1 MKTRTGK
8 IARLPEPIREQLN
21 QQLLNGVLGK
31 NTVPWLNQLP
41 EVKAVL
47 AEHFGGRPINE
58 HNISEWRHGGY
69 HDWLRHRETRA
80 RVLHLT
86 EEYAYLESE
95 ARLSRRVE
103 SVMIAELLDHMDQLD
118 VIKNPDLRSAR
129 FHRLCRDF
137 VHLQNLRC
145 RGLEVSLQQAKEP
158 RSADSGTLEARPPGA
173 TRTF

>member
-21 QQLLNGVLGK
+21 QRLLNGVLGK
-31 NTVPWLNQLP
+31 DTIPWLNGLA
-41 EVKAVL
+41 EVQGVL

-58 HNISEWRHGGY
+58 HNVSEWRHGGY
-69 HDWLRHRETRA
+69 HDWLRDRETRA

-86 EEYAYLESE
+86 EEYAHLESN

-118 VIKNPDLRSAR
+118 RIKNPDLRSAR

-145 RGLEVSLQQAKEP
+145 RGLEVSLQQAKESP
-158 RSADSGTLEARPPGA
+158 SADSGTPEARPLGA
-173 TRTF
+173 TRTY